1 MLEFGGGLGVAVA
14 DLHVLSLLLI
24 SCYGWFS
31 WVGVMMFRRNLVVGF
46 VVCMISVRVVYV
58 LVCCW
63 LYG

>member
-31 WVGVMMFRRNLVVGF
+31 WVGYDVSTELDGGF
-46 VVCMISVRVVYV
+46 CG
-58 LVCCW
+58 
-63 LYG
+63 LYD